1 MSNAS
6 PRPFD
11 PYHKW
16 LGIPPAEQ
24 PPTWY
29 RLLGIPLFESDPDV
43 IDAAADQRMTHLRK
57 YQAGVNSALSQQ
69 LLNEVASARIV
80 LLSPEKKAVYDA
92 ELRAKIEAAAK
103 RLPKLPVPVAMAPS
117 TGAQSPMPAGNIP
130 VGNSSVAGPG
140 GRPAATAA
148 SGPLAKASAPKPRW
162 MTGLIVGLSV
172 AAGTVLLG
180 LVYWLL
186 QGPIARPPVAPIAG
200 ASKEPKAEPH
210 PAVAPTSPTPSP
222 HHDETKVAVRENP
235 PAPPAMLEP
244 VEGALLGDMGRPE
257 NAGKGWD
264 FRWSPVAK
272 AVKYHLRVLGPSDDN
287 NPLIDNSELTHPS
300 YHYNGIVPPTVADRR
315 GWRWK
320 VRAMLASQTW
330 SDWSF
335 ERKFDIEPPL
345 QVAGPAGGGPSAVP
359 ENPSPDNP
367 PPKETAAA
375 APTQAETPA
384 RAPVP
389 DNAALAKAKKE
400 VFDIYSAEYQAARS
414 TAQKVDLAKKFLDQA
429 AASANEPA
437 ARYVLLKSAQD
448 LASQVGDAAV
458 AFQAIDELN
467 TVFDV
472 DGTGMKVEA
481 LNKVAKAT
489 LTPAQLKPLVDQ
501 ILALMD
507 ELVEQDRFEEALA
520 LAPAALDR
528 ARRSHDGDLTK
539 QVNQHKKEVE
549 AMRKA
554 FVPVQSLAERLSKQ
568 PDDAEANYG
577 LGRYTA
583 ATKGDWKKGLPML
596 AKGSDASWQK
606 LARRELASPSANT
619 EQLALA
625 DGWYEIAQLAPEAE
639 KNALFLHAGA
649 WYRKAQ
655 PGVAAG
661 LNKARLEKR
670 LAEIDQLDQPS
681 RASETRRPAALGR
694 KSDFKLGKAVDILR
708 RVDVARD
715 QVSGQ
720 WKRTNDGIVGTGAT
734 SYTRLMLPVAIDGSY
749 DLQIAFVPQNRRD
762 EMIVVVPFGTH
773 GCAVLETTSYVEIL
787 AAPLKGFVGYRQLM
801 MRSFGIINGL
811 PRHVLLISVRMD
823 GDAAKLGVAVDGV
836 PEITYACEKDSLDV
850 PSEWA
855 LPSPGHPGLA
865 TMGSDTPV
873 FGAAMLRMVSGKAS
887 WAEPA
892 AAKPQEKPDRTLN
905 DPAAERYGKPSAAKP
920 QKKAP
925 GQRLPEN

>member
-1 MSNAS
+1 MSNV
-6 PRPFD
+6 PQHPFD

-24 PPTWY
+24 PPTCY

-57 YQAGVNSALSQQ
+57 YQAGANSALSQQ
-69 LLNEVASARIV
+69 LLNEVAGARIV
-80 LLSPEKKAVYDA
+80 LLTPEKKAVYDA
-92 ELRAKIEAAAK
+92 ELQAKIEAAAK
-103 RLPKLPVPVAMAPS
+103 RRPTQPKPVAMDPS
-117 TGAQSPMPAGNIP
+117 PGARGPIAAGNIP
-130 VGNSSVAGPG
+130 VAQSSVANSGTH
-140 GRPAATAA
+140 PAATPAF
-148 SGPLAKASAPKPRW
+148 SRLPLATASRPKPRW

-172 AAGTVLLG
+172 AAGAVLLG
-180 LVYWLL
+180 LIYWLL
-186 QGPIARPPVAPIAG
+186 QGPSASPPVAPIAG
-200 ASKEPKAEPH
+200 GSTEHRTESH
-210 PAVAPTSPTPSP
+210 PTVAPTSPTPSP
-222 HHDETKVAVRENP
+222 HHDETKVATRENS
-235 PAPPAMLEP
+235 PAPPALLEP
-244 VEGALLGDMGRPE
+244 VEGALLSDMGRPE
-257 NAGKGWD
+257 NQGKGWD

-272 AVKYHLRVLGPSDDN
+272 ALKYHLRVTGPSDNN
-287 NPLIDNSELTHPS
+287 NPLIDNSELTDPS
-300 YHYNGIVPPTVADRR
+300 YHYHGIVPPTVAERR

-345 QVAGPAGGGPSAVP
+345 QVAGPAGGTPSAVP
-359 ENPSPDNP
+359 QEPSMPVNPPPVTPPPVNP
-367 PPKETAAA
+367 PPKETTVA
-375 APTQAETPA
+375 APAQAETPVAETPA

-389 DNAALAKAKKE
+389 DDAALAKASKE

-414 TAQKVDLAKKFLDQA
+414 PTQKVDLAKKFLDQA
-429 AASANEPA
+429 AASRNEPA
-437 ARYVLLKSAQD
+437 ARYVLLKSARD
-448 LASQVGDAAV
+448 LAAQVGDAAV

-467 TVFDV
+467 AAFDV
-472 DGTGMKVEA
+472 DGTGMKVET

-507 ELVEQDRFEEALA
+507 ELVEQDRFEDALA

-528 ARRSHDGDLTK
+528 ARRSHDSDLTK
-539 QVNQHKKEVE
+539 QVNQHKKDVE

-554 FVPVQSLAERLSKQ
+554 FVPVQPLAERLTKQ
-568 PDDAEANYG
+568 PDDPEANYG

-583 ATKGDWKKGLPML
+583 ATRGDWKKGLPML

-606 LARRELASPSANT
+606 LAQQELASPLAT
-619 EQLALA
+619 GEQLALA

-655 PGVAAG
+655 PAVAAG

-681 RASETRRPAALGR
+681 RATDTRRPTAMGR
-694 KSDFKLGKAVDILR
+694 KSDFKLGKPVDILR

-720 WKRTNDGIVGTGAT
+720 WKRTNDGIVGTGTT
-734 SYTRLMLPVAIDGSY
+734 SYTRLMFPVAIDGSY

-762 EMIVVVPFGTH
+762 EVIVVVP
-773 GCAVLETTSYVEIL
+773 I
-787 AAPLKGFVGYRQLM
+787 
-801 MRSFGIINGL
+801 
-811 PRHVLLISVRMD
+811 
-823 GDAAKLGVAVDGV
+823 
-836 PEITYACEKDSLDV
+836 
-850 PSEWA
+850 
-855 LPSPGHPGLA
+855 
-865 TMGSDTPV
+865 
-873 FGAAMLRMVSGKAS
+873 GA
-887 WAEPA
+887 
-892 AAKPQEKPDRTLN
+892 
-905 DPAAERYGKPSAAKP
+905 
-920 QKKAP
+920 
-925 GQRLPEN
+925 RLCSS